1 MVVSETDIDGFLNT
15 IKNHRTIREGSG
27 DFRQESVKDPS
38 LDRHSFARGFELGIY
53 YAIDSLCGTEWVDRY
68 LNNKE

>member
-15 IKNHRTIREGSG
+15 IKNQRTIREGSG

-38 LDRHSFARGFELGIY
+38 LDRHSFAKGFELGLY
-53 YAIDSLCGTEWVDRY
+53 YAIGTLLGTEWVERP
-68 LNNKE
+68 LNSEE